1 MKFSTLQM
9 SIKSLILSFF
19 FASSLSPFTQ
29 KLSKGLVYKTD
40 DFSASFMGRYTQEYF
55 GAQNTQFLNSAVPWD
70 CTSYERSTIDF
81 TIDALHGSVE
91 QPRLLFHETFRVRHK
106 WGFETDAK
114 VGDSVALVVDAPIAV
129 KGKSAD
135 KHLIWSREAWVKMA
149 LGNLDYP
156 NDNYVQVGLIPFEVG
171 RGISLGAAYV
181 VRGFLGFSP
190 GDSIDQ
196 FAPAVRLSL
205 NPIAGRFTADFYTA
219 ILQNHTIGY
228 KSNSALVRQGEIE
241 SSCLERGLPGQSYV
255 SALRSIVK
263 VLDGVKEKL
272 SIEPYIVFLNGP
284 DQALEFTI
292 DAQSLLT
299 TYGCAIEGVNG
310 KLNWGFEGA
319 LNQGS
324 QGLKAWDRNLIK
336 LANNLDNG
344 AISEQYTKIY
354 TQDPAITKNPK
365 LAYVTSTNS
374 AAVKGSKKGSSFNG
388 MEIAPGLW
396 NAYDRFRPAQQFN
409 LSGFFL
415 MGDASYECIDKV
427 LVATLGAG
435 YASGYIGPQL
445 NTNLLT
451 TDELMNQQFTG
462 FIPVQS
468 VYSGKRLTQ
477 LVVFNKGIP
486 RFNTKNPS
494 AITINENLNHVLQSD
509 SIDEVT
515 NIIFFGGAF
524 DWSPQNWSD
533 HKVKISPNVISYWS
547 PDTSNFVVKRAV
559 LSPLSGAVVTP
570 ALLQPASNA
579 LGIEVTTKLSAD
591 IYKEFNIYSYFG
603 LFFPGQHYTD
613 MCGTLIGGVPTGN
626 SPAYILDVGMTYN
639 W

>member
-1 MKFSTLQM
+1 MKFPTLHI

-19 FASSLSPFTQ
+19 FVSYLSPFTQ
-29 KLSKGLVYKTD
+29 KLSKNLVYKTD
-40 DFSASFMGRYTQEYF
+40 DFSASCMGRYTQEYF
-55 GAQNTQFLNSAVPWD
+55 GAQNTQFLNSAIPWD

-114 VGDSVALVVDAPIAV
+114 VGDSVAMVVDVPVPV

-156 NDNYVQVGLIPFEVG
+156 NDNYLQVGLIPFEVG

-196 FAPAVRLSL
+196 FAPAVRLSV
-205 NPIAGRFTADFYTA
+205 NPIAERFVVDFYTA
-219 ILQNHTIGY
+219 IVQNYTLGY
-228 KSNSALVRQGEIE
+228 RSNSALVRQGDLEA
-241 SSCLERGLPGQSYV
+241 SCLARGLPGQSYI
-255 SALRSIVK
+255 SAIRSIVK
-263 VLDGVKEKL
+263 LLDGAKEKL
-272 SIEPYIVFLNGP
+272 SVEPYIVFLQGP
-284 DQALEFTI
+284 DQALEFLI
-292 DAQSLLT
+292 DAQSSLT
-299 TYGCAIEGVNG
+299 TYGCAIEGVKG
-310 KLNWGFEGA
+310 PLNFGFEGA

-324 QGLKAWDRNLIK
+324 QGLKPWDRNLIK
-336 LANNLDNG
+336 LANNLSTG
-344 AISEQYTKIY
+344 AVSEQYTKIY
-354 TQDPAITKNPK
+354 TQDPAITKNPTP
-365 LAYVTSTNS
+365 AYVTTANS
-374 AAVKGSKKGSSFNG
+374 AAVKGSRKGSSFNG

-396 NAYDRFRPAQQFN
+396 NAFDRFRPAQQFN

-415 MGDASYECIDKV
+415 MADASYECIEKV

-451 TDELMNQQFTG
+451 TDQLMNQQFTG

-486 RFNTKNPS
+486 RFNVKNPS
-494 AITINENLNHVLQSD
+494 AITINQNLNHVLQSD

-515 NIIFFGGAF
+515 NIIFLGGAF

-533 HKVKISPNVISYWS
+533 HKVKISPNVIAYWS
-547 PDTSNFVVKRAV
+547 PDVSNFVVKPAV
-559 LSPLSGAVVTP
+559 LSPLSGAVVVP
-570 ALLQPASNA
+570 ALLQPSSNA